1 MEDIILA
8 ISVSFV
14 AFLSTS
20 IDNLFLL
27 VTLSLHSKYGT
38 NKVRAG
44 YLLAIVLMLIICLVL
59 AQSAQLMPEKLIPYI
74 GLVPLG
80 IGLYELYQL
89 IINKEDSSSFAHE
102 GLEAGKGTVWAI
114 AIIMLTHSW
123 DSIGVLAP
131 LFADTKTTLLPWMA
145 ASVVTTG
152 ILLILTGQ
160 WAVSHPRV
168 RQILAKIAPKILPFL
183 LIGVGL
189 YILTNTPTDVT

>member
-1 MEDIILA
+1 MEEIVLA

-27 VTLSLHSKYGT
+27 VTLSLHPKYGT
-38 NKVRAG
+38 GKVRAG
-44 YLLAIVLMLIICLVL
+44 YLLAIVLMLIICVIL
-59 AQSAQLMPEKLIPYI
+59 AQSAQLMPTYLIPYI

-80 IGLYELYQL
+80 IGTYELYQL
-89 IINKEDSSSFAHE
+89 LFNREDTGKVAHE
-102 GLEAGKGTVWAI
+102 GLDAGKGTIWAI

-131 LFADTKTTLLPWMA
+131 LFADTRTSLIPWMA
-145 ASVVTTG
+145 ISVLVTG
-152 ILLILTGQ
+152 ALLILTGQ
-160 WAVSHPRV
+160 WAVSHPQIRK
-168 RQILAKIAPKILPFL
+168 ILAKIAPKILPFL